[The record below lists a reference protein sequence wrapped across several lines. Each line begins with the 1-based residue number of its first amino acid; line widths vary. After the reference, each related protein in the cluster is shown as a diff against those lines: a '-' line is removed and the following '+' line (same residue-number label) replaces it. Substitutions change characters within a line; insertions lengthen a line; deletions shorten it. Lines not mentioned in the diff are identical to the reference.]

1 MKNEEMNE
9 LELEALLKQAETL
22 QKQSQ
27 EEEGVQ
33 ATYLLLAKSGS
44 KALKKSEKDLYI
56 QDLKV
61 GDIYIQKTK
70 KNLGDTVRV
79 VPLAFISLY
88 NEKDGTGKDA
98 KFYGTWSKQDALQ
111 FPPCDGVAFNRQLP
125 NGHIL
130 VPVNWVCVYLP
141 DFPEIENA
149 VVAFKSTGI
158 RIWRDWRKDAQE
170 NSTACATLVYNLC
183 EEVYG
188 NDDYDWTDFSFKLE
202 GSLLESDKLTA
213 LKTLK
218 KSNEI
223 QEAVQSN
230 TFAPKHTVTSAEV
243 KAIESKANPKALA
256 TQVIQDASDED
267 LDIF

>member
-1 MKNEEMNE
+1 MNE
-9 LELEALLKQAETL
+9 LEELLKQAETL

-27 EEEGVQ
+27 EAEGVQ

-56 QDLKV
+56 QGLCQD
-61 GDIYIQKTK
+61 DIYIQKTK
-70 KNLGDTVRV
+70 KNLGSSVRV
-79 VPLAFISLY
+79 VPLAFIPLY

-111 FPPCDGVAFNRQLP
+111 FPACENVTFNRQLP

-141 DFPEIENA
+141 DHPEIENA

-158 RIWRDWRKDAQE
+158 RIWRDWRKDVQE
-170 NSTACATLVYNLC
+170 NSTACATLVYTLSAG
-183 EEVYG
+183 EYG
-188 NDDYDWTDFSFKLE
+188 NDDYDWTDFSFSLAE
-202 GSLLESDKLTA
+202 SLLETDKLTA

-223 QEAVQSN
+223 QEAVMSN
-230 TFAPKHTVTSAEV
+230 TFAPKHAVLSPEV
-243 KAIESKANPKALA
+243 KAIESKADPKALA
-256 TQVIQDASDED
+256 SQVVEDASEDD

>member
-1 MKNEEMNE
+1 MSEELNE

-33 ATYLLLAKSGS
+33 STYLLLAKSGS

-56 QDLKV
+56 QGLSI

-70 KNLGDTVRV
+70 QNLGSSVRV
-79 VPLAFISLY
+79 VPLAFIPLY

-111 FPPCDGVAFNRQLP
+111 FPSCEDAQFNRQLP

-141 DFPEIENA
+141 DHPEIENA

-158 RIWRDWRKDAQE
+158 RIWRDWRKNAQE

-183 EEVYG
+183 AGDYG
-188 NDDYDWTDFSFKLE
+188 NDDYDWTDFSYNLA

-230 TFAPKHTVTSAEV
+230 TFAPKHTVLPTEV
-243 KAIESKANPKALA
+243 KAIESKVNPKALVA
-256 TQVIQDASDED
+256 QVIQEASEED

>member
-27 EEEGVQ
+27 EEGVQ

-56 QDLKV
+56 QDLKF

-111 FPPCDGVAFNRQLP
+111 FPSCENVTFNRQLP

-141 DFPEIENA
+141 DHPEIENA
-149 VVAFKSTGI
+149 VVAFKATGI

-183 EEVYG
+183 AGDYG
-188 NDDYDWTDFSFKLE
+188 NYDYNWTDFSFNLA
-202 GSLLESDKLTA
+202 GNLLESDKLTA

-230 TFAPKHTVTSAEV
+230 TFAPKHTVTPTEV
-243 KAIESKANPKALA
+243 KVIEINANPKALA
-256 TQVIQDASDED
+256 SQVIEETSDDD